1 MSSAQQIVPKYTFP
15 HEETYINDNTSKYLT
30 DPVND
35 SVVYPYLSV
44 FASSRGIDNTLVRMD
59 SLAQY
64 DRMYGKTDY
73 RKYGQ
78 AHMMPRAFLSQD
90 NTVAWCMRVMPDDA
104 TYANS
109 VLSLWYKEDET
120 NKKFRIKFTT
130 KQITVD
136 CKRIQ

>member
-78 AHMMPRAFLSQD
+78 PHLMPLKSR
-90 NTVAWCMRVMPDDA
+90 
-104 TYANS
+104 
-109 VLSLWYKEDET
+109 
-120 NKKFRIKFTT
+120 
-130 KQITVD
+130 
-136 CKRIQ
+136 